1 MAQNLNSKNCHI
13 VLMIFIF
20 KRLFLHSSDRGIYI
34 TTNKNHSETTMAA
47 PINKVKLPQKRR
59 SQYQSLET
67 IGDKIVTSYPGNVK
81 TMLYNMQNFMYTCS
95 PS

>member
-1 MAQNLNSKNCHI
+1 MYIIRPLWCDLLVIIS
-13 VLMIFIF
+13 VL
-20 KRLFLHSSDRGIYI
+20 LHSADRDIHI

-47 PINKVKLPQKRR
+47 PVNKVKPPQKRR

-67 IGDKIVTSYPGNVK
+67 IGDRIVTSYPGNVK

-95 PS
+95 PCRM

>member
-1 MAQNLNSKNCHI
+1 
-13 VLMIFIF
+13 
-20 KRLFLHSSDRGIYI
+20 
-34 TTNKNHSETTMAA
+34 MAA
-47 PINKVKLPQKRR
+47 PINKVKPPQKRR

>member
-1 MAQNLNSKNCHI
+1 
-13 VLMIFIF
+13 
-20 KRLFLHSSDRGIYI
+20 
-34 TTNKNHSETTMAA
+34 MAA

-67 IGDKIVTSYPGNVK
+67 IGDRIVTSYPGNVK
-81 TMLYNMQNFMYTCS
+81 TMLYNVQNFMYTCS

>member
-1 MAQNLNSKNCHI
+1 
-13 VLMIFIF
+13 
-20 KRLFLHSSDRGIYI
+20 
-34 TTNKNHSETTMAA
+34 MAA
-47 PINKVKLPQKRR
+47 PVNKVKLPQKCR